1 MLCRGLG
8 KLLGV
13 FIPFDG
19 LESMENW
26 TDGPQNLG
34 AMISKTFLNLQLE
47 IHGPQCAFLGASRG

>member
-13 FIPFDG
+13 VIPFDG
-19 LESMENW
+19 SESMENW

-34 AMISKTFLNLQLE
+34 PMFSKTFLNLQLG
-47 IHGPQCAFLGASRG
+47 IHGLQCAFLGASRG